1 MYHKCAGNVTFPWYA
16 VLSNNKEGEN
26 HMNPMLKL
34 LTRRSFA
41 ASRTRNL
48 MAVLAIALTALL
60 FTSVATI
67 ALGAMESMTLTM
79 QVQKGSKSDGDFR
92 NMTAQQYEALGQ
104 ADFVAEYGLRMPVGF
119 LENTT
124 RHNVELDVMDETE
137 AELLFCNPSH
147 GSMPQAANEVVA
159 SDAALEDLGSQA
171 EVGAPVTIQ
180 FTARGQ
186 TYTLDMVV
194 SGWYEATNDQVS
206 TMVVGTAFRDA
217 YPDLFQN
224 TFATD
229 REMVGTYWSDIVA
242 TSTVGLQD
250 AMDDWARSVGGDPE
264 DASAAN
270 SLPAVVNTVTN
281 PTPSLPVLA
290 MGAALVVLFIF
301 CGYLLIYNVFDIAV
315 MQDIRRYGLYRT
327 IGMSRKQVRRLIN
340 RQALWLACIGI
351 LLGLLLGFFVGRAA
365 LPQVMGV
372 LAVSYQNI
380 AVNVTPHPLIFVAAA
395 VLAALTVFLST
406 RKPARVAAN
415 IPPIEAFR
423 FVEGEAGKRKTRKS
437 AESAS
442 LSRLAWSNL
451 GRNKRRTAFIM
462 VSMMLCVVLLNS
474 AGVAAGSVDVEKQVS
489 YSIRTDFAVV
499 NAASVNGQEGFT
511 RRDQGLSQ
519 DLMAAIDAQPGVEDA
534 SAVYKNTQEDSN
546 VTYDIPV
553 ALEKADV
560 DANGDPI
567 VYTAKDGF
575 ILKTGDDGRPMCNV
589 YGLEESALARMNLQE
604 GETDAHA
611 LYQKME
617 QGEGVVVGTLADF
630 GTAEIDER
638 LDMAEVGDTITVYK
652 NGEPI
657 LDLPILA
664 KAAINGDDQEIGF
677 TSNGPVEVGGDGL
690 YLYLPTSV
698 YTQIYD
704 EPTVYKY
711 SFNVAE
717 DQQEAMTDFLE
728 NYVNNVDPSVAY
740 ASAQSAREAAQ
751 GTQTTIRLVG
761 NLLGIIFGVAGVLN
775 LINTLVTTIL
785 IRRHEFATMQSIGMT
800 RRQLR
805 SMLVHEGLFYALG
818 GCLLG
823 LVFSVVLAFTLV
835 QGLTSAIWYFT
846 FHFTLLP
853 ALVACVV
860 LLVVAAL
867 VPVWALRQFHRGSIV
882 EQLRIA
888 E

>member
-1 MYHKCAGNVTFPWYA
+1 
-16 VLSNNKEGEN
+16 
-26 HMNPMLKL
+26 MNPMLKL

-351 LLGLLLGFFVGRAA
+351 PLGLLLGFFVGRAA

-395 VLAALTVFLST
+395 ILAALTVFLST

-489 YSIRTDFAVV
+489 YSIRTDFSVV

-519 DLMAAIDAQPGVEDA
+519 DLMAAIDAQPGVNGA
-534 SAVYKNTQEDSN
+534 SAIYKNTLDDSN
-546 VTYDIPV
+546 VTYDFPVEFAYKDTDTDSGIPS
-553 ALEKADV
+553 A
-560 DANGDPI
+560 
-567 VYTAKDGF
+567 YTDGGIRF
-575 ILKTGDDGRPMCNV
+575 QLGDDGHALCNV
-589 YGLEESALARMNLQE
+589 YGMEEVALTRMDLQE
-604 GETDAHA
+604 GETDAHT
-611 LYQKME
+611 LYE
-617 QGEGVVVGTLADF
+617 QMMNGEGVLLGVQSDMGTSVLFPDF
-630 GTAEIDER
+630 DL
-638 LDMAEVGDTITVYK
+638 LDVGDVITVYK
-652 NGEPI
+652 NGEPVME
-657 LDLPILA
+657 LPILA
-664 KAAINGDDQEIGF
+664 KAALNGDDEEIGY
-677 TSNGPVEVGGDGL
+677 TSNGPLEVGGNGL
-690 YLYLPTSV
+690 YLYLPTAV
-698 YTQIYD
+698 YTEIYD
-704 EPTVYKY
+704 EPVVYKY
-711 SFNVAE
+711 SFNVE
-717 DQQEAMTDFLE
+717 ESQREAMTDFLE
-728 NYVNNVDPSVAY
+728 DYVTNVDPSLNY
-740 ASAQSAREAAQ
+740 ASAEDARQDAMA
-751 GTQTTIRLVG
+751 IRTMLQFVG
-761 NLLGIIFGVAGVLN
+761 GLIGIIFGVAGVLN
-775 LINTLVTTIL
+775 LTNTIITTIL
-785 IRRHEFATMQSIGMT
+785 ARRHEFATMQSIGMT